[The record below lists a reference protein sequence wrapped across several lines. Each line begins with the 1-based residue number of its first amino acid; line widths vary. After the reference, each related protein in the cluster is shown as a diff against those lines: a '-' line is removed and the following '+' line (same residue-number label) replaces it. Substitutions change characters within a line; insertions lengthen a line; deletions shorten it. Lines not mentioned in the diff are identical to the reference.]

1 VYIILKIEK
10 GVLMEEIWKDIEGYE
25 KFYQVSNF
33 GRIKS
38 LNRIDSSNHRICE
51 KILKLKKRKNY
62 LGVDLHKNGELRT
75 YSVHRLVAQA
85 FIPNPDNKPQVNHI
99 DEDKYNNQVNNLEW
113 CTVLYNNTYG
123 TRMERQISSK
133 NTPIYGFTNKPY
145 YRKIWFSSISK
156 ATDFID
162 GDQTGI
168 SHVLRGRYKTH
179 KGWSFKYASDIEK

>member
-1 VYIILKIEK
+1 MK
-10 GVLMEEIWKDIEGYE
+10 EIWKDIQGY
-25 KFYQVSNF
+25 KGLYQVSNL

-38 LNRIDSSNHRICE
+38 LNRVDGSNHRIYE

-62 LGVDLHKNGELRT
+62 LGVDLHQNGELRT

-85 FIPNPDNKPQVNHI
+85 FIPNPENKPQVNHI
-99 DEDKYNNQVNNLEW
+99 DEDKENNQVDNLEW

-123 TRMERQISSK
+123 TRMERQILSK

-145 YRKIWFSSISK
+145 YRKIWFPSISK
-156 ATDFID
+156 AKDFID